1 MNFSPI
7 ISGPMAIFMAV
18 AAASMWGTW
27 FISLKHMPGYPIDA
41 FYITLF
47 TVSFLFVW
55 SVGLIIDGRLI
66 FVDIVRLWNINPFK
80 LIIVFFGG
88 VSYVV
93 GMSLSLKV
101 MTLIGLTLSQPLQA
115 SISLFMGT
123 IITTT
128 IGGIP
133 DDFSLTNLL
142 ISVLFLFSAVI
153 FVGLA
158 ENSKRIDQNLKAID
172 TGLSRDRAV
181 MKKAILL
188 IVVASIFSPGY
199 TLALSYGLGSVTQ
212 KVGLSVLPYMCV
224 LVSGAFTG
232 ALLTSGVKLTRRRQ
246 WHLLFQ
252 APFSIHR
259 WGIMSGLFHYGGNI
273 IHTFATGVLS
283 SAISWP
289 LGLTA
294 GLWTQLWGI
303 RYGEFKGSSAKTY
316 IFQIC
321 SFACYILGAFFIVM
335 K

>member
-27 FISLKHMPGYPIDA
+27 FISLKHMYGYPIDA

-47 TVSFLFVW
+47 SVSFIFVW
-55 SVGLIIDGRLI
+55 SVGLIIDGQLI

-88 VSYVV
+88 ISYVV

-101 MTLIGLTLSQPLQA
+101 ITLIGLTLSQPLQA

-212 KVGLSVLPYMCV
+212 EVGLSVLPYMCV
-224 LVSGAFTG
+224 LVSGALAG
-232 ALLTSGVKLTRRRQ
+232 AVLTSGVKLTRRKQ
-246 WHLLFQ
+246 WHILFH

-303 RYGEFKGSSAKTY
+303 KYGEFKGSSVKTY
-316 IFQIC
+316 IFQIS